1 MNEKNLEKRL
11 FPLFEEKTAEDD
23 SVAFG
28 RRWKMFID
36 PFINEYLVF
45 KGVLIQLF
53 FALKDLFF
61 LPFAYFSQSKENDNK
76 SKYNCAAFIAFI
88 IPLIIVQIIGWFYLP
103 TFQLM
108 IDLLAGQSIYPMRG
122 VYTLSYI
129 LMKHT
134 VKMKQYAHRAV
145 RGAIRDNLPILSSIV
160 LLTFY
165 NFFSFVVQMIQ
176 ICTLISGY
184 EQFQALPP
192 EKQSKKNPFLIA
204 LVNIQVINYKKFIS
218 KFVEGNQFILESYY
232 RINMLF
238 AVTYHWLFNSM
249 QQVYNLLGTEFCFS
263 SARYYLCSYTL
274 DYGKYNQKM
283 VKNANNAVLELNGQY
298 KGHVHK
304 SNYMNSF
311 HESIAYILTLL
322 LQFGPIP
329 FRLTLFVLIVLFAVL
344 SIFVPKLM
352 AKTLPVSD
360 SKKKD

>member
-1 MNEKNLEKRL
+1 MDEKNVEKRL
-11 FPLFEEKTAEDD
+11 FPMFEEKTVKDD
-23 SVAFG
+23 STAYG
-28 RRWKMFID
+28 RRLKMFID
-36 PFINEYLVF
+36 PFINEFIVM

-53 FALKDLFF
+53 FAVKDLFF
-61 LPFAYFSQSKENDNK
+61 LPLSFLSNSNTDDNK
-76 SKYNCAAFIAFI
+76 TKYNRVAFIAFL
-88 IPLIIVQIIGWFYLP
+88 IPLIIVQLIGWFYLP

-108 IDLLAGQSIYPMRG
+108 IDLLAGQGIYPMRG

-134 VKMKQYAHRAV
+134 MKMKQYAHRAV
-145 RGAIRDNLPILSSIV
+145 RGAIRDNLPILPSLIH
-160 LLTFY
+160 LTFY

-232 RINMLF
+232 RINMFF

-249 QQVYNLLGTEFCFS
+249 EQVYNLIGTEFCFS
-263 SARYYLCSYTL
+263 LARYYLCSYTL
-274 DYGKYNQKM
+274 DYGEYNRKM

-304 SNYMNSF
+304 SNYLNSY

-322 LQFGPIP
+322 LQFGPIS
-329 FRLTLFVLIVLFAVL
+329 FRLTLFVLLILFAFL
-344 SIFVPKLM
+344 SIVVPKIMLKFVPIEEKQ
-352 AKTLPVSD
+352 
-360 SKKKD
+360 KKD